1 VIAFRRAWLGAWVGA
16 LLALTV
22 AAAPLAADW
31 CAAVCET
38 PHMAATS
45 TMPSCHHTSGP
56 APRVSDATTP
66 CSHDHRPVTVEAAT
80 LVASIA
86 PLPAA
91 SFVVTLIARASPP
104 RNSSSPLP
112 LTLASALRI

>member
-1 VIAFRRAWLGAWVGA
+1 VVIAFRRAWVGA

-31 CAAVCET
+31 CAAVCEA
-38 PHMAATS
+38 PHVASTS
-45 TMPSCHHTSGP
+45 TTPSCHHTTSP
-56 APRVSDATTP
+56 TPRAGDATAP

-86 PLPAA
+86 PLPTV
-91 SFVVTLIARASPP
+91 SVVVTLIARTSPP
-104 RNSSSPLP
+104 RDSSSPLP
-112 LTLASALRI
+112 LTLAATLRI